1 MKAPEPRTLNIFAFL
16 MIGLAAVL
24 NLVGMY
30 AGLFFETPEG
40 AGGWETAMDSHSVL
54 THIVLGTLLL
64 VGAVVFLIMSIRSLK
79 SSWIWT
85 SAIGL
90 VAVLAAASFGANFL
104 SLQNDAD
111 TLWMGITATLA
122 LLAYAF
128 GLLLSHHV
136 PSKE

>member
-16 MIGLAAVL
+16 LIGLTAVL

-40 AGGWETAMDSHSVL
+40 ADGWAAAMNSHSVL
-54 THIVLGTLLL
+54 THVVLGTLLL
-64 VGAVVFLIMSIRSLK
+64 VGAVVFLIMSIRSK
-79 SSWIWT
+79 KGSWIWT
-85 SAIGL
+85 SAVGL
-90 VAVLAAASFGANFL
+90 VAVLAAAMFGSNFL

-111 TLWMGITATLA
+111 TLWMGITATFA

-136 PSKE
+136 PNQE

>member
-16 MIGLAAVL
+16 MIALTAVL

-30 AGLFFETPEG
+30 AGLFFEAEG
-40 AGGWETAMDSHSVL
+40 ADGWAVAMDSHSVL

-64 VGAVVFLIMSIRSLK
+64 VGAVVFLGMGIRSK
-79 SSWIWT
+79 KDSWIWT
-85 SAIGL
+85 SAVGL
-90 VAVLAAASFGANFL
+90 VAVLAAAMFGANFL

-111 TLWMGITATLA
+111 TLWMGISATLA

-136 PSKE
+136 PSGE

>member
-16 MIGLAAVL
+16 MIALTAVL

-30 AGLFFETPEG
+30 AGLFFEAEG
-40 AGGWETAMDSHSVL
+40 ADGWAVAMDSHSVL

-64 VGAVVFLIMSIRSLK
+64 VGAVVFLGMGIRSK
-79 SSWIWT
+79 KDSWIWT
-85 SAIGL
+85 SAVGL
-90 VAVLAAASFGANFL
+90 VAVLAAAMFGANFL

-111 TLWMGITATLA
+111 TLWMGISATLA

-128 GLLLSHHV
+128 GLLMSHHV

>member
-16 MIGLAAVL
+16 MIALTAVL

-30 AGLFFETPEG
+30 AGLFFEAEG
-40 AGGWETAMDSHSVL
+40 ADGWAVAMDSHSVL

-64 VGAVVFLIMSIRSLK
+64 VGSVVFLGMGIRSK
-79 SSWIWT
+79 KGSWIWT
-85 SAIGL
+85 SAVGL
-90 VAVLAAASFGANFL
+90 VAVLAAAMFGANFL
-104 SLQNDAD
+104 SLQNDSD
-111 TLWMGITATLA
+111 TLWMGISATLA

-136 PSKE
+136 PSGE